1 MLNTFKPNKKQHI
14 FLRTHGSKIA
24 HCGNRT
30 GKTTMLAYEAALH
43 ATREYPHWWSG
54 IEFEKEK
61 TVSILVVGQ
70 TYALIYD
77 TILKAIAEFT
87 GQDYTEPFAFGIRI
101 KDYVGLSLGNSP
113 YRLKFLS
120 ADLSED
126 DIKSEVES
134 FSPDIVFCDDVY
146 EYETIDAIKSVVGDA
161 VHIIQAFTP
170 YKFEYCSQTPTVRI
184 SMLDCAFIDQSLIDG
199 LMCHVKPHEFNMR
212 VFGEQ

>member
-1 MLNTFKPNKKQHI
+1 MLNTFEPNKKQHI
-14 FLRTHGSKIA
+14 FLRAHGSKIA
-24 HCGNRT
+24 HCGHRT

-54 IEFEKEK
+54 IEFEKEN

-120 ADLSED
+120 ASLPEET
-126 DIKSEVES
+126 IKSETED
-134 FSPDIVFCDDVY
+134 FKPDIVFCDDVY
-146 EYETIDAIKSVVGDA
+146 EDVTINAIRSA
-161 VHIIQAFTP
+161 VDESIPIVQAFTP
-170 YKFEYCSQTPTVRI
+170 YKFEYCHQTPVVGI
-184 SMLDCAFIDQSLIDG
+184 SMFDCDFIDKSCIEA
-199 LMCHVKPHEFNMR
+199 LMLAGNPTESNLR

>member
-1 MLNTFKPNKKQHI
+1 MLKTFEPNKKQHA
-14 FLRTHGSKIA
+14 FLRAHGSKIA

-54 IEFEKEK
+54 IEFEKGK
-61 TVSILVVGQ
+61 TVSILVIGN
-70 TYALIYD
+70 TYGLIYD
-77 TILKAIAEFT
+77 TILKVVEGFT

-101 KDYVGLSLGNSP
+101 KYYVGLYLGYSP

-120 ADLSED
+120 AKLSEN

-161 VHIIQAFTP
+161 VPIIQAFTP
-170 YKFEYCSQTPTVRI
+170 YKYEYCSQTPTVRI
-184 SMLDCAFIDQSLIDG
+184 SMLDCAHIDQSLIDG
-199 LMCHVKPHEFNMR
+199 LMRHVEPPEFNMR

>member
-1 MLNTFKPNKKQHI
+1 MLNAFEPNKKQHI
-14 FLRTHGSKIA
+14 FLRAHGSKIA
-24 HCGNRT
+24 HCGHRT
-30 GKTTMLAYEAALH
+30 GKTTMLAYEVALH

-61 TVSILVVGQ
+61 TVSILVIGN
-70 TYALIYD
+70 TYALIRD

-87 GQDYTEPFAFGIRI
+87 GQDYTESFGRQS
-101 KDYVGLSLGNSP
+101 KEYVGLSLSDSP

-120 ADLSED
+120 AYCSED

-146 EYETIDAIKSVVGDA
+146 EDATINVVRSVVDES
-161 VHIIQAFTP
+161 VPIVQAFTP
-170 YKFEYCSQTPTVRI
+170 YEFKYCHQTPTVRI
-184 SMLDCAFIDQSLIDG
+184 SMFDCAFIDHSCIDA
-199 LMCHVKPHEFNMR
+199 LMRSGNPTESNLR